1 MSSTTKT
8 GWGRWIRPDDDDS
21 TQADAPTVD
30 GDDHRTDAYED
41 WDSDGYGYSYSR
53 GSYGYGSGYSTYSM
67 KKVRRTLQPLFE
79 RLEAYDDARLVLER
93 EGGQVDDLRKVTAL
107 LTEPMRIRAGYR
119 PKKVVLAQ
127 PESVKEVVR
136 SLGRYDIRWQVR
148 TRPSGMP
155 VYYVCRVRTDYW
167 TDYKLVVEDLYVSP
181 GYPMGDGRFIQLM
194 HMGHEQYHLR
204 MSPFR
209 ELATELVGGDR
220 KEVDVDSL
228 LQKVGQNV
236 LQAAWH
242 EDQRLGLAAAEHFDM
257 PWFAHAIELLYLC
270 LSAELCE
277 LRASLTPEMIRFF
290 SEVYPQPAIHAF
302 LLRLTEVD
310 GATLDDLPD
319 RAYSLY
325 HDLAR
330 SFGVFLSKEPEY
342 GYSDGATPLYKVLF
356 ANVDRVGEAA
366 EPLLPLPEVAEG
378 ATELTAAA
386 QQISDQLIS
395 MDRQD
400 PASLPTLH

>member
-1 MSSTTKT
+1 MSSTRKS
-8 GWGRWIRPDDDDS
+8 RWVRWTPQDAD
-21 TQADAPTVD
+21 TQPEVTTVEA
-30 GDDHRTDAYED
+30 GDDGYDDGYDTSTDG
-41 WDSDGYGYSYSR
+41 GYGYGY
-53 GSYGYGSGYSTYSM
+53 GQYGYGGGYASSSM
-67 KKVRRTLQPLFE
+67 KKVRRTLEPLFE
-79 RLEAYDDARLVLER
+79 RLEAYDQARLLLER
-93 EGGQVDDLRKVTAL
+93 DGGQVADLKKVTSL
-107 LTEPMRIRAGYR
+107 LTQPLRIKAGYR

-181 GYPMGDGRFIQLM
+181 GYPMGDQRFVQLM

-209 ELATELVGGDR
+209 DAATDLVGGDR
-220 KEVDVDSL
+220 KDYEVDSL

-242 EDQRLGLAAAEHFDM
+242 EDQRLGLAAADHFRM

-290 SEVYPQPAIHAF
+290 ETVYPQPAIHAF
-302 LLRLTEVD
+302 LRRLSEVD
-310 GATLDDLPD
+310 GSTLDELPD

-330 SFGVFLSKEPEY
+330 SFGVFLGNQPAF
-342 GYSDGATPLYKVLF
+342 GHAGGPTPLYKVLF
-356 ANVDRVGEAA
+356 ANVERVGEAA
-366 EPLLPLPEVAEG
+366 EPLRQLETVTDG
-378 ATELTAAA
+378 AVQLSLAAR
-386 QQISDQLIS
+386 QISDRLIA
-395 MDRQD
+395 MDAQD
-400 PASLPTLH
+400 SASLPTWH